1 MNRLPIG
8 SIILVVVSVLIY
20 FGVAQ
25 RILDRMRL
33 NDKTALAVILA
44 MFVGT
49 YIPDIPLGR
58 SLSINV
64 GGAIIPVLLCLY
76 LFFKADTAKEKVRAI
91 LSALVTGGVVFGL
104 NRIMPGDPRS
114 DFLDPLY
121 IQAIVAGLVAYL
133 AGRSRRSAFI
143 GGVLGVIIADL
154 INVWDMSRQGVATT
168 TSLGGAGVFD
178 GVVIAGILG
187 VSLAELIGETRER
200 LQGGPSPLGEGR
212 HLDLKDIKTNRKE
225 PPADQGGKSFVGLQ
239 PEETPVQPEDRKE
252 EGRDE

>member
-1 MNRLPIG
+1 MNRLPVG

-44 MFVGT
+44 MFIGT

-58 SLSINV
+58 AVSINV
-64 GGAIIPVLLCLY
+64 GGAVIPVLLCLY
-76 LFFKADTAKEKVRAI
+76 LFFKADTGKEKLRAV
-91 LSALVTGGVVFGL
+91 LSALITGGVVYGI
-104 NRIMPGDPRS
+104 NRLMPGDPRGS
-114 DFLDPLY
+114 FLDPLY

-143 GGVLGVIIADL
+143 GGVLGVITADL
-154 INVWDMSRQGVATT
+154 INLWDMARQGVATT

-187 VSLAELIGETRER
+187 VMLAELIGETRER
-200 LQGGPSPLGEGR
+200 LQGGPAPLGPGR
-212 HLDLKDIKTNRKE
+212 HKDLRDIKVGDG
-225 PPADQGGKSFVGLQ
+225 DQDDPSPRTFVGLQ
-239 PEETPVQPEDRKE
+239 PEDTPVQPEDRKE
-252 EGRDE
+252 ERRDE

>member
-49 YIPDIPLGR
+49 YIPDIPVGAAV
-58 SLSINV
+58 SINI
-64 GGAIIPVLLCLY
+64 GGAVIPTLLCLY
-76 LFFKADTAKEKVRAI
+76 LFFKADTGKERLRAVV
-91 LSALVTGGVVFGL
+91 SALITGGVVFGI
-104 NRIMPGDPRS
+104 NRMMPGDPRG
-114 DFLDPLY
+114 DILDPLY

-143 GGVLGVIIADL
+143 GGVLGVIISDL
-154 INVWDMSRQGVATT
+154 LNLWDMARQGVATT

-187 VSLAELIGETRER
+187 VLLAELIGETRER
-200 LQGGPSPLGEGR
+200 LQGGPAPLGEGR
-212 HLDLKDIKTNRKE
+212 HKDLKDIKTDD
-225 PPADQGGKSFVGLQ
+225 DQGGDQGVKNFVGLQ
-239 PEETPVQPEDRKE
+239 PEDAPVQPEDRKE
-252 EGRDE
+252 EGEDE